1 MDGFLSTA
9 NSTVAILKTME
20 SKAMMIEIDDEVAD
34 QIVVASL
41 TSTVDYWEQQL
52 QRYKDPEHGWIALF
66 SVDPEEDK
74 KEIRK
79 MIKAAKRVLSF
90 YGAEV

>member
-1 MDGFLSTA
+1 M
-9 NSTVAILKTME
+9 K
-20 SKAMMIEIDDEVAD
+20 IEIDDEITD
-34 QIVVASL
+34 KIVVANL
-41 TSTVDYWEQQL
+41 TLTVDYWEEQL
-52 QRYKDPEHGWIALF
+52 SRYKDPEHGWIAIF

-79 MIKAAKRVLSF
+79 MIKAAKRVLSY

>member
-1 MDGFLSTA
+1 
-9 NSTVAILKTME
+9 
-20 SKAMMIEIDDEVAD
+20 MMIEIDDEMVD
-34 QIVVASL
+34 QLFVASL
-41 TSTVDYWEQQL
+41 TSTVEYWGQQL
-52 QRYKDPEHGWIALF
+52 QRYKDPDHGWIALF

-74 KEIRK
+74 KEIKK